1 MPKEFINPPAIS
13 TPTGY
18 THAVS
23 ARGQRIIYI
32 SGQVAVDRQGNLV
45 GPGDLRAQAQQVF
58 ENVKA
63 ALSAAGVTF
72 ADVVKLNT
80 YIVNY
85 TPANRAVIREVRE
98 QYVDKEHPPASTL
111 VGVQALAVEGL
122 LIEIEA
128 VAITD

>member
-18 THAVS
+18 THVVS
-23 ARGQRIIYI
+23 ARGQRMIYV
-32 SGQVAVDRQGNLV
+32 SGQVAVDRQGNLI
-45 GPGDLRAQAQQVF
+45 GAGDLRAQAQQVF

-63 ALSAAGVTF
+63 ALSAAGVSF

-85 TPANRAVIREVRE
+85 TSVHRALIREVRD
-98 QYVDKEHPPASTL
+98 QYVSKEHPPASTL
-111 VGVQALAVEGL
+111 VG
-122 LIEIEA
+122 
-128 VAITD
+128 